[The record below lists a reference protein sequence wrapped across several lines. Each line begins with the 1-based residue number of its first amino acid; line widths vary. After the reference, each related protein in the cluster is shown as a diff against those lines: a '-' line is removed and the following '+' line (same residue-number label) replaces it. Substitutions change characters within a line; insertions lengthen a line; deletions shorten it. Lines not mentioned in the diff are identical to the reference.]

1 MSIELAVIGG
11 TGVYAL
17 GELADV
23 ESHQPVT
30 PYGAPS
36 GPIRV
41 GTFAGKRV
49 AFLARHGEGHSL
61 PPHKINYR
69 ANLAAL
75 KAIGATRVL
84 AMNTVG
90 GITANCGPRVL
101 ACPDQLI
108 DYTWGRISTLCEE
121 PGTEVLHVDFGDPYT
136 PSLRAEV
143 IAAAKRAGVAVVDGG
158 CYGATQGP
166 RLETRSEIARMRRD
180 GCDLVG
186 MTGMPEA
193 GLARE
198 LGLDYACLAIV
209 ANWAAGAGPDVD
221 EVITLQDVLDNV
233 AAAMDGVPRLLRA
246 MLAGDGSAPVFEDDE
261 VEAVVAEVAAEGV
274 AVGGEE
280 GPSS

>member
-1 MSIELAVIGG
+1 MSTSTDTIDLAVIGG
-11 TGVYAL
+11 TGLYAL
-17 GELADV
+17 AELENPEA
-23 ESHQPVT
+23 HQPPT
-30 PYGAPS
+30 HYGALS
-36 GPIRV
+36 GPVRV
-41 GTFAGKRV
+41 GTFAGRRI
-49 AFLARHGEGHSL
+49 AFLARHGEGHSV

-75 KAIGATRVL
+75 KSLGATRVL
-84 AMNTVG
+84 ALNTVG
-90 GITANCGPRVL
+90 GITERFGPRVL

-121 PGTEVLHVDFGDPYT
+121 SGTEVLHVDFGEPYT
-136 PSLRAEV
+136 RSLRAEV
-143 IAAAKRAGVAVVDGG
+143 VAAASRAGVALVDGG

-166 RLETRSEIARMRRD
+166 RLETRAEITRMRRD

-209 ANWAAGAGPDVD
+209 ANWAAGAGPDPD

-233 AAAMDGVPRLLRA
+233 AAASAGLPALLRA
-246 MLAGDGSAPVFEDDE
+246 LLDG
-261 VEAVVAEVAAEGV
+261 
-274 AVGGEE
+274 
-280 GPSS
+280 